1 MFASAFLRVIVQTLK
16 HFYCIIFSHLE
27 HCETSKKVENED
39 PTESVAASDVLVLSK
54 WPRTTIK
61 YVKENWTMNFAA
73 EGGNF
78 VSVFPFSYA
87 DFDNKLKGKNI
98 GSVALL

>member
-1 MFASAFLRVIVQTLK
+1 MKRLKKLMFAFLRVIVQTFI
-16 HFYCIIFSHLE
+16 HFYCTIFSHLE

-61 YVKENWTMNFAA
+61 YVKENWTMNLAA
-73 EGGNF
+73 GNF
-78 VSVFPFSYA
+78 VSVFPFSYV
-87 DFDNKLKGKNI
+87 DFDN
-98 GSVALL
+98 